1 MQYTN
6 SEIERRISEQIHSD
20 RDRRIMRSRFI
31 DGKTYDELSAE
42 FYLSRRQVA
51 RIIAKH
57 KRILTTEQQ
66 PEWHEKGT
74 PATLRGCLFFVIL
87 RVEGGGEN
95 VRVRRQSAV

>member
-6 SEIERRISEQIHSD
+6 SEIERKISEQIHSD
-20 RDRRIMRSRFI
+20 RDRQLLRRRLI

-51 RIIAKH
+51 RIISKA

-66 PEWHEKGT
+66 PEWHEMGT

-87 RVEGGGEN
+87 GVEGGGEN
-95 VRVRRQSAV
+95 VRIRRQSAV